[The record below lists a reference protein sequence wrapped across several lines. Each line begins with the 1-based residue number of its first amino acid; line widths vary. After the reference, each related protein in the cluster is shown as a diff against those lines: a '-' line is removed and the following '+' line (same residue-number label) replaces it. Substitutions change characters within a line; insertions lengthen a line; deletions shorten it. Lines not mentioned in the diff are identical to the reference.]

1 MGVVCAELRRRRW
14 APADT
19 ETRSHDTLVVVRPDV
34 LQHTGTSVQVVR
46 MAEIDSGAIT
56 EAEFGAG
63 GSPDEGPLEVRA
75 RKLSRSVVRKL
86 SRGRPN
92 DDGVSLGGRYD
103 TSHEAAPGRRRFLD
117 GWQALND
124 GWKNMLHISWDMH
137 SPA

>member
-1 MGVVCAELRRRRW
+1 
-14 APADT
+14 
-19 ETRSHDTLVVVRPDV
+19 
-34 LQHTGTSVQVVR
+34 

-137 SPA
+137 SPAAYRTFPMRRKKIRVLLDFLFLLECAYKSLLYIRFLVS